1 MLREEHDGIMLTRK
15 TFVATCGKERGSISI
30 GRGADLFVGLAHF
43 PLLLPKQVPVLLQR
57 LLLFHNHHRAATT
70 SKPPPELIQT
80 RNPKPWVLPPT

>member
-1 MLREEHDGIMLTRK
+1 MLREEYDGKMLTRK
-15 TFVATCGKERGSISI
+15 VFVETCWKERGSISI

-70 SKPPPELIQT
+70 SLPLPEVIQT

>member
-1 MLREEHDGIMLTRK
+1 MLPEERDGIMFTRK
-15 TFVATCGKERGSISI
+15 TLVATCRKERGSISI